1 MFIFVV
7 VKKNIFKNKLK
18 LLINLFYRSLLKK
31 DKKNQLTCN
40 QFYIF
45 YFVIV
50 LNFSSNLKEIN
61 KLSFLFTRS
70 LLNPSKLVY
79 ILFFIS

>member
-40 QFYIF
+40 QFLIF